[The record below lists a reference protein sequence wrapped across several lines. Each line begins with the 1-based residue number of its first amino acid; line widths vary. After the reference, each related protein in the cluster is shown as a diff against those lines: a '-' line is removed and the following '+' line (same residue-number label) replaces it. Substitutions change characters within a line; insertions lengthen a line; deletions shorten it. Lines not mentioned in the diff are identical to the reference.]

1 MIVQSKDNNNLSLS
15 DLISKVNVRRRR
27 GTKNGKK
34 SKAKMIEGTKNQ
46 NFFNQENQEIA
57 FLQPK
62 IYLENGNAIVKPVI
76 TFKEDVITKENS

>member
-1 MIVQSKDNNNLSLS
+1 MIVQPKDNSNLSLS

-27 GTKNGKK
+27 STKNGKK

-57 FLQPK
+57 FL
-62 IYLENGNAIVKPVI
+62 
-76 TFKEDVITKENS
+76 